1 MRGRCVNR
9 LQTVSFSSGLV
20 RGVHARVGA
29 AAFSHARGHL
39 RVSRV
44 LLEERLLVV

>member
-1 MRGRCVNR
+1 MNR